1 MSEHEDSLL
10 FRQRHTLA
18 HVLAE
23 AVQRVQQRD
32 VEVAI
37 GPAIDNW
44 LYYDFL
50 FSPEKQIW
58 EEDLKKVQEQMEKI
72 VKEWQELI
80 RIDVSAEDSD
90 YLVNTLMKQK
100 YKDEMRREFLAA
112 GETISFYVN
121 TIVEAAKDRVLQWVD
136 ENYIKYYEWITT
148 YLQQKYPDKFT
159 GKFAT
164 FLDMCEWP
172 HVESTKEIDP

>member
-50 FSPEKQIW
+50 FSAEKQIW
-58 EEDLKKVQEQMEKI
+58 EDDLKKVQDQMEKI

-100 YKDEMRREFLAA
+100 YKDEMRREFLAC
-112 GETISFYVN
+112 
-121 TIVEAAKDRVLQWVD
+121 
-136 ENYIKYYEWITT
+136 KYYRRSC
-148 YLQQKYPDKFT
+148 KR
-159 GKFAT
+159 
-164 FLDMCEWP
+164 
-172 HVESTKEIDP
+172 

>member
-50 FSPEKQIW
+50 FSAEKQIW
-58 EEDLKKVQEQMEKI
+58 EEDLKKVQDQMERI

-136 ENYIKYYEWITT
+136 ENYIKYYEWITE
-148 YLQQKYPDKFT
+148 YLQQKYP
-159 GKFAT
+159 GRGGPSV
-164 FLDMCEWP
+164 WSGP
-172 HVESTKEIDP
+172 